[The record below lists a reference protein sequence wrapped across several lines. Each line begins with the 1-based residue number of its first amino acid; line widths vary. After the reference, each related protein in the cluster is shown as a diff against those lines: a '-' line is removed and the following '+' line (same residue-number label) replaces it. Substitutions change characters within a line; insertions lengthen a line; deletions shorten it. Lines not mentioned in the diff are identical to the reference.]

1 MEADNRQKIAFEQQ
15 IKIYN
20 DTLKVQIEEI

>member
-15 IKIYN
+15 IKMYN
-20 DTLKVQIEEI
+20 DTLKAQIEEI